1 MSSPSSQCS
10 ADTSQELC
18 WRPLQDTDLVQ
29 AHGLSQQLGWP
40 HRMEDWATM
49 LRLGHGIAIETP
61 DGTLVGTGFCLP
73 QNRTA
78 TLGLVIIDDAW
89 QGKGL
94 GRAMMTRLMALV
106 EDRTQLLVATVAGA
120 PLYQKLGFAPFS
132 TVFQYQ
138 GVVTNAPAAPEAFE
152 GLRALTEQDIE
163 AVMAMSPNNAVHVDA
178 VHQATQGVVIER
190 DGQLVGLALR
200 RPYGRGEHIGP
211 VMAET
216 PEQAQALMATLLSN
230 AQDVFV
236 RLDLVDPQEDSLLT
250 ESGLVCVDRVVRMR
264 RGPAVDDS
272 VLPRFGLINQAM
284 G

>member
-18 WRPLQDTDLVQ
+18 WRPLHDNDLAQ

-49 LRLGHGIAIETP
+49 LKVGHGVAIETP
-61 DGTLVGTGFCLP
+61 DGTLIGTGFCLP

-94 GRAMMTRLMALV
+94 GRAMMTRLMALA

-120 PLYQKLGFAPFS
+120 PLYQKLGFTPFS
-132 TVFQYQ
+132 TVHQYQ
-138 GVVTNAPAAPEAFE
+138 GVVTNAPETPEAVE
-152 GLRALTEQDIE
+152 GLRAMTEQDIE
-163 AVMAMSPNNAVHVDA
+163 AVMALSPDNAVHVEA
-178 VHQATQGVVIER
+178 VRQATQGVVIER

-211 VMAET
+211 VMAES
-216 PEQAQALMATLLSN
+216 PEQARALMATLLSH
-230 AQDVFV
+230 AQGAFV

-250 ESGLVCVDRVVRMR
+250 ESGLDCVDRVVRMR
-264 RGPAVDDS
+264 RGPAEDDS